1 MLTKAL
7 SVSELIDF
15 DYYLSGIDLSTH
27 NEDERLLF
35 INRIEPALKV
45 GDKKNADKIASL
57 WIQAKRENSVKV
69 SPGRIYNSTV
79 RFIFLIF
86 ALSGFATGIG
96 AATSYLSYS
105 GTRPV
110 NIAIYIFV
118 FVFFPVILILLS
130 LVTLMAS
137 RIKLLRDASQ
147 VPYSL
152 MLSLIKKTTS
162 FFGPDKL
169 SGENR
174 IAFQAS
180 IGKIKMNRGKY
191 GKLYFQTV
199 FTIFQFT
206 GLMFSSGILAAT
218 LFKVITSDIAF
229 GWQTTI
235 QTAPE
240 KIFDLVR
247 YLATPWSWML
257 TNDIAHPTLKQ
268 IEGSQIILKD
278 NIVNLISGDMASW
291 WPFLCLAVI
300 FYTII
305 PRVLLLTVGLISKK
319 RTLNKTGR
327 KNLAKD
333 KLIHLLTSKHMVFE
347 KNEIFGNNGSNDYN
361 SSQVNETLN
370 KLADSVISPT
380 DDRIVALIPED
391 IFSSEFKG
399 FLSEKVEKTLGN
411 IKNMVMITGDSEEDK
426 NVIKEVLGS
435 FPSDQAGVIMVVT
448 EAWLP
453 PIKETLYYI
462 KNISQQAGSAVR
474 IIIWLTG
481 KPLPG
486 SISSTGVKESDFK
499 VWNWKIDAIGDENI
513 SVIMAS

>member
-1 MLTKAL
+1 MLTKTL
-7 SVSELIDF
+7 SISDLIDF
-15 DYYLSGIDLSTH
+15 DYYLSGIDLSTY

-35 INRIEPALKV
+35 INRIEPALKAC
-45 GDKKNADKIASL
+45 DKKNADKIASL
-57 WIQAKRENSVKV
+57 WIQAKRENSAKI
-69 SPGRIYNSTV
+69 SPGRVYNSAA

-86 ALSGFATGIG
+86 ALTGLVTGIG

-110 NIAIYIFV
+110 NISIYIFV

-130 LVTLMAS
+130 TISLMAS
-137 RIKLLRDASQ
+137 RIKLMGEAFQ
-147 VPYSL
+147 GPYSL
-152 MLSLIKKTTS
+152 MLALIKKTAS
-162 FFGPDKL
+162 LGLDKL
-169 SGENR
+169 SGGNKL
-174 IAFQAS
+174 AFEAS

-191 GKLYFQTV
+191 GELYFQTV
-199 FTIFQFT
+199 FAIFQFT
-206 GLMFSSGILAAT
+206 GLMFSSGILLAT

-240 KIFDLVR
+240 KIYDLVR
-247 YLATPWSWML
+247 YVSTPWSWLL
-257 TNDIAHPTLKQ
+257 TNEVAHPTLKQ

-278 NIVNLISGDMASW
+278 NIVNLISADMASW

-305 PRVLLLTVGLISKK
+305 PRTLLFAVGLISKK
-319 RTLNKTGR
+319 RTLNRTGR
-327 KNLAKD
+327 KNIAKD

-347 KNEIFGNNGSNDYN
+347 KNGSNGSN
-361 SSQVNETLN
+361 SPRTSETFSN
-370 KLADSVISPT
+370 TADSVVSPT

-391 IFSSEFKG
+391 IFSREFTDLMG
-399 FLSEKVEKTLGN
+399 EQVGNTLGTIN
-411 IKNMVMITGDSEEDK
+411 NMVMITGDVEEDK
-426 NVIKEVLGS
+426 AVIKEVLDS
-435 FPSDQAGVIMVVT
+435 FHSDQAGVLLIVF

-453 PIKETLYYI
+453 PIKETIDYI
-462 KNISQQAGSAVR
+462 KDIRQRAGNAVR
-474 IIIWLTG
+474 ITVWLTG

-486 SISSTGVKESDFK
+486 GLLNAGVKESDFK

-513 SVIMAS
+513 SVILAS

>member
-1 MLTKAL
+1 MLTKTL
-7 SVSELIDF
+7 SVSDLIDF
-15 DYYLSGIDLSTH
+15 DYYLSGIDLSTY

-35 INRIEPALKV
+35 MNRIEPALKAC
-45 GDKKNADKIASL
+45 DKTNADEIASL
-57 WIQAKRENSVKV
+57 WIKAKRENSEKI
-69 SPGRIYNSTV
+69 SPGRIYNSAV
-79 RFIFLIF
+79 RLIFLIF
-86 ALSGFATGIG
+86 ALTGFATGIG
-96 AATSYLSYS
+96 AAASYLSYS

-130 LVTLMAS
+130 MVTLMAS
-137 RIKLLRDASQ
+137 RIKLLGDASQ

-152 MLSLIKKTTS
+152 MLSLIKKTAS
-162 FFGPDKL
+162 FFGLDKI

-180 IGKIKMNRGKY
+180 IGKIKVNRGKY

-206 GLMFSSGILAAT
+206 GLMFSSGILLAT

-240 KIFDLVR
+240 KIYTLAG
-247 YLATPWSWML
+247 YLSTPWSWLL
-257 TNDIAHPTLKQ
+257 TNEIAHPTIEQ

-278 NIVNLISGDMASW
+278 NIVHLISADMASW
-291 WPFLCLAVI
+291 WPFLCFAVI

-305 PRVLLLTVGLISKK
+305 PRTLLLAVGLISKK
-319 RTLNKTGR
+319 MILNKASR
-327 KNLAKD
+327 KNIGKD

-347 KNEIFGNNGSNDYN
+347 KNGSNGYN
-361 SSQVNETLN
+361 PSPTDETFN
-370 KLADSVISPT
+370 KLGNRVVSPT

-391 IFSSEFKG
+391 IFSSQFTD
-399 FLSEKVEKTLGN
+399 LLAEKVGN
-411 IKNMVMITGDSEEDK
+411 ILGTISNMVMITGDAKEDK
-426 NVIKEVLGS
+426 VVIKETLDS
-435 FPSDQAGVIMVVT
+435 FHSDQAGVILIVL

-453 PIKETLYYI
+453 PIKETIDYI
-462 KNISQQAGSAVR
+462 KDIRQRTGRSVR

-486 SISSTGVKESDFK
+486 SISSTGVKESDLK
-499 VWNWKIDAIGDENI
+499 VWNWKIDAIGDESI
-513 SVIMAS
+513 SIIMAS